1 MAQWIPKTAWK
12 AQNLSKIYG
21 VGEIGLFTG
30 DQVLPPKIAKPG
42 NFQKA
47 PFLATPFRPVP
58 SVVPQHQQK
67 DNSQFK
73 EAKAALKKAY
83 MNKVPF
89 IDLRDQYEME
99 TKPLKNALPLHH
111 HDLLSGAANEVLPQ
125 DRKNAQI
132 VVFASSQQRV
142 VNGFK
147 ALRRWG
153 FESVVVTNYDV
164 VADFDA

>member
-73 EAKAALKKAY
+73 EAKAALNSPPAKATADGTAAI
-83 MNKVPF
+83 MRDADVP
-89 IDLRDQYEME
+89 DE
-99 TKPLKNALPLHH
+99 T
-111 HDLLSGAANEVLPQ
+111 G
-125 DRKNAQI
+125 
-132 VVFASSQQRV
+132 
-142 VNGFK
+142 
-147 ALRRWG
+147 
-153 FESVVVTNYDV
+153 
-164 VADFDA
+164 